1 MGFSSTVRLYVGNLP
16 YSIDQTGLAAVF
28 SEFGLTAL
36 KPQIIMDKVTGRPKG
51 FAFVEMGSRE
61 EADRAIAEID
71 GYRVEGRPIRVS
83 IANER
88 PGRGGG
94 GSNRSAPTSER
105 RGGGGGGGG
114 GGKREARGRH
124 RDDDVWR

>member
-1 MGFSSTVRLYVGNLP
+1 MGFSTTIRLYVGNLP

-36 KPQIIMDKVTGRPKG
+36 KPQIIMDRETGRPKG

-61 EADRAIAEID
+61 EADRAIAEVD
-71 GYRVEGRPIRVS
+71 GYRVEGRPIRIS

-94 GSNRSAPTSER
+94 GTRPAPTFEKR
-105 RGGGGGGGG
+105 GGGGGG
-114 GGKREARGRH
+114 GGKRETRGRK